1 MQRTESGPVVVSR
14 SRINLSKLGM
24 ILLSRAI
31 TPNGSCKLQV
41 PESQDSLAAT
51 PHTAAPY
58 VCLHW
63 TNRQAKNKE
72 SGASYTKPCS
82 LVACSLLLCYTVEHR
97 GPSFGVCWCLSS
109 SGHLKPQV
117 ATKRLCTPLCS
128 GHSPGIFNMPSAT
141 IDSHGVS
148 GVAAA
153 AAFLDNLLARAEIVK
168 QTASIEPP
176 LEKSDFDD
184 VRRQLSDALNYEFV
198 ADEPVDA
205 KRLQRFAVIETA
217 ARDTFKSLI
226 VSWSQNRAFPPP
238 FGAYRWLSSGNNA
251 D

>member
-1 MQRTESGPVVVSR
+1 
-14 SRINLSKLGM
+14 
-24 ILLSRAI
+24 
-31 TPNGSCKLQV
+31 
-41 PESQDSLAAT
+41 
-51 PHTAAPY
+51 
-58 VCLHW
+58 
-63 TNRQAKNKE
+63 
-72 SGASYTKPCS
+72 
-82 LVACSLLLCYTVEHR
+82 
-97 GPSFGVCWCLSS
+97 
-109 SGHLKPQV
+109 
-117 ATKRLCTPLCS
+117 
-128 GHSPGIFNMPSAT
+128 MPSAT

-153 AAFLDNLLARAEIVK
+153 GAFLDNLLARAEIVK

-226 VSWSQNRAFPPP
+226 VSWSQNRVFPPP
-238 FGAYRWLSSGNNA
+238 FGV
-251 D
+251 